1 MPSAVPLWNSMR
13 SIQRINIVNTLASS
27 RRTLRVLYPP
37 GNDTVLDVSVT
48 AGAGGNASMLLHPLL
63 GLNVSVNG
71 VGLPSLVPV
80 SGGQAAV
87 DQLRSMLQTALKLTA
102 LDVGVELLP
111 TQGAGVTFRV
121 AVPLSKV
128 RPSACPVT
136 TIGGFISVNVASAC
150 MRPAPWIVCI
160 LVCICLSDLL
170 VLR

>member
-1 MPSAVPLWNSMR
+1 
-13 SIQRINIVNTLASS
+13 
-27 RRTLRVLYPP
+27 
-37 GNDTVLDVSVT
+37 
-48 AGAGGNASMLLHPLL
+48 MLLHPLL

-128 RPSACPVT
+128 RHSMSRYNYRRVYQCERRKCLHAAST
-136 TIGGFISVNVASAC
+136 LDSVHTGLH
-150 MRPAPWIVCI
+150 M
-160 LVCICLSDLL
+160 LV
-170 VLR
+170 